1 MNDQLRSAV
10 YVDDDVG
17 EMHRARQLQ
26 GDLNNRCL
34 SGLTVRLGLTIDRV
48 GVDVVTL
55 GQVLP

>member
-10 YVDDDVG
+10 NVDDDVG
-17 EMHRARQLQ
+17 EMHRARQFQ
-26 GDLNNRCL
+26 GDLDNRCL
-34 SGLTVRLGLTIDRV
+34 AGFAVCLRLAIDGV